1 MAHNHTCWCSARMSR
16 CTRRRWASWR
26 RCKYTLLSMS
36 RACLGLK
43 ARVLLLAVLL
53 RLPLRLLRLLLWR
66 LVLVRLPDLRLD
78 LQKLATTQL
87 HQNTPS
93 LHGAS
98 PAALLTVQVAVQQG
112 DKVQRQHTCI
122 Q

>member
-1 MAHNHTCWCSARMSR
+1 M
-16 CTRRRWASWR
+16 RRLWASWR

-43 ARVLLLAVLL
+43 ARLLLLAVLL

-66 LVLVRLPDLRLD
+66 LVLVSLPDLRLD
-78 LQKLATTQL
+78 LQTLATTQR
-87 HQNTPS
+87 HQTASS

-98 PAALLTVQVAVQQG
+98 PTAFKLLTVQVAVQQG
-112 DKVQRQHTCI
+112 DKVQRQHT
-122 Q
+122 